1 MIDRDQTQWD
11 ADAACGALS
20 AAPVSGL
27 LLLGLLL
34 RRP

>member
-1 MIDRDQTQWD
+1 MIDRDQTQPN
-11 ADAACGALS
+11 ADAACGALT
-20 AAPVSGL
+20 AAPASGL